1 MTTSIFRPT
10 SGSGSN
16 WSNIANAYDNNKS
29 TNASVSAGRFNYSNR
44 SATFTFDFS
53 SIPKGSTINKVR
65 VYLRYNVGKTT
76 VAVWVGLKGDND
88 VTFVPSSTS
97 TLEEYNEVDGNSYT
111 LDQLS
116 SLKITPYNS
125 NFTNN
130 TLNVYEFWLEID
142 YTKPTE
148 PTEPTSTLNIK
159 LGATTINNIC
169 IGNTKVTKVYIGN
182 TLVFEN

>member
-10 SGSGSN
+10 SGSGNN
-16 WSNIANAYDNNKS
+16 WNNVGNAYDNNKS

-65 VYLRYNVGKTT
+65 VYLRNNVGKTT
-76 VAVWVGLKGDND
+76 VAAWVYLTDND
-88 VTFVPSSTS
+88 YVSFVPSSTS
-97 TLEEYNEVDGNSYT
+97 TLEEYNEVNGNSYT

-125 NFTNN
+125 NWSNN

-142 YTKPTE
+142 YTE
-148 PTEPTSTLNIK
+148 PTTPTSTLNIK
-159 LGATTINNIC
+159 LGSTTINNIYL
-169 IGNTKVTKVYIGN
+169 GNTKITKVYIGDI
-182 TLVFEN
+182 LVFEN